1 MQLLTDLLDGLSAGV
16 RVFAEHFGGPGLA
29 VVALLDSSLLS
40 LPEVNDALVV
50 LLALQQPDSWWYYAS
65 FTTAGSVAGSYALY
79 RAGRAGG
86 HALLRRRFRPGQ
98 AARGLAI
105 FRRFGPL
112 ALIVPSMLPP
122 PVPFKIFVLL
132 AGVSGVRTGA
142 FLWSVAFGRGTR
154 YLGQAFLTSRYGPQA
169 RDAVA
174 AHLPMVAA
182 VVVLAAALGGVGFL
196 LWQRTLPGVE
206 CGLDTRDA

>member
-1 MQLLTDLLDGLSAGV
+1 MPSLIDFLRGLSAGV

-65 FTTAGSVAGSYALY
+65 FTTAGSVAGSYVLY
-79 RAGRAGG
+79 RVGRAGG
-86 HALLRRRFRPGQ
+86 HTLLERRFRPLQ
-98 AARGLAI
+98 VERSLSI
-105 FRRFGPL
+105 FRRYGPL

-132 AGVSGVRTGA
+132 AGVSGVRTRT
-142 FLWSVAFGRGTR
+142 FLWSVAVGRGTR
-154 YLGQAFLTSRYGPQA
+154 YLGQAFLTYRYGQQA
-169 RDAVA
+169 RDIIA
-174 AHLPMVAA
+174 AHLPAVAA
-182 VVVLAAALGGVGFL
+182 GVVLSVAIAGAGML
-196 LWQRTLPGVE
+196 LWQRAQPGVE